1 MPNRLQLK
9 RGNGGP
15 GNVFYAGEPLYD
27 QTGKT
32 LYVGDTGGTGTG
44 AGSSVAS
51 NATYMASLEML
62 YKSSAADSG
71 TVRFY
76 EDTDNGVHY
85 IALAAPTTVTAN
97 TTLRLPD
104 GAGSANQVLKTDGSG
119 NLSWVNQAD
128 TSSFVTASS
137 TTTFTNK
144 TFDTAGTGNVFRING
159 TQVSAVTGTG
169 SAVLASSPSLTTPT
183 IGSAGANFS
192 GSTSGT
198 TALLASAAA
207 SGSLTLPAGTD
218 TLIGKATTD
227 TLTNKTFDTAGTG
240 NVFRINGTQVS
251 AVTGTGSA
259 VLASSPTLTSATLT
273 TPTVGSAGASFSGS
287 TSGTT
292 ALLASATASG
302 TLTLP
307 AGTDTLIGKA
317 TTDTLTNKTFDTA
330 GTGNVFRISGT
341 QVSAVTGTGSAV
353 LASSPSLTTPTIGSA
368 GANFT
373 GSTSGTTA
381 LVASAAASG
390 TLTLPAGTHT
400 LIGRAT
406 TDTLTN
412 KTFDANG
419 TGNSLS
425 NVEVADFAG
434 SAIITAAE
442 GVSGNNN
449 DTSIPTTAAV
459 KAYVDAV
466 DVTTSLAGDSG
477 TGTVSTAQTLTINGT
492 ASEVETSVSG
502 QTITIGLPN
511 NVTIGNDLTVN
522 GNLRV
527 VGTAVTFETQT
538 VRVEDRLLELG
549 LINNAAPTVATTW
562 DTGVAFNYFQT
573 SAKKS
578 GVIWLNNQ
586 FMAMLSEITE
596 VGDTGTADPQ
606 ITATAYAPIASGGL
620 YIGGIASGNEV
631 INSSQAAV
639 NLTFDG
645 GTY

>member
-1 MPNRLQLK
+1 MANRLQLK

-32 LYVGDTGGTGTG
+32 LYVGDTGGTGAG

-51 NATYMASLEML
+51 NATYLASLEML

-71 TVRFY
+71 AIRFY
-76 EDTDNGVHY
+76 EDTDNGTNF
-85 IALAAPTTVTAN
+85 ITLKAPAAVTTN
-97 TTLRLPD
+97 ITLTLPD
-104 GAGSANQVLKTDGSG
+104 SDGDANQVLKTDGSG
-119 NLSWVNQAD
+119 NLSWVTQTD

-159 TQVSAVTGTG
+159 TQIT
-169 SAVLASSPSLTTPT
+169 
-183 IGSAGANFS
+183 
-192 GSTSGT
+192 
-198 TALLASAAA
+198 
-207 SGSLTLPAGTD
+207 
-218 TLIGKATTD
+218 
-227 TLTNKTFDTAGTG
+227 
-240 NVFRINGTQVS
+240 

-292 ALLASATASG
+292 ALAASATASG

-307 AGTDTLIGKA
+307 AGTDTLIGRA

-353 LASSPSLTTPTIGSA
+353 LATSPSLTTPTIGSA

-381 LVASAAASG
+381 LLASATASG
-390 TLTLPAGTHT
+390 SLTLPAGTHT
-400 LIGRAT
+400 LIGKAT

-419 TGNSLS
+419 TGNSIS
-425 NVEVADFAG
+425 NLEVADFAG
-434 SAIITAAE
+434 SALITAAE

-466 DVTTSLAGDSG
+466 DVTTSIAGDSG
-477 TGTVSTAQTLTINGT
+477 TGTVSTAQTLTVSGT
-492 ASEVETSVSG
+492 ANEVETSVSG

-511 NVTIGNDLTVN
+511 NVTITNDLTVS

-586 FMAMLSEITE
+586 FMAMLSEMSE

-606 ITATAYAPIASGGL
+606 ITATAYAPIATNGL
-620 YIGGIASGNEV
+620 YIGGIAAGNEV

-645 GTY
+645 GSY